1 MKLSEHVEYIR
12 KLIDQSFRNRLG
24 RMGISN
30 TQLPITNHQQ
40 PITLIYSVFKAETGT
55 VADAYEKLVEELTF
69 TLFNRLAALKVM
81 EAHTLHPEMVT
92 RRESHGGRSFAH
104 LAWLEQN
111 PNARNEEA
119 EGLLPFLEY
128 QLQKLS
134 SDIPLFSP
142 QHPYHLLPTALELL
156 QIINSFNSVEDD
168 EDVKKTIHQPITHHQ
183 SLITNNPSPI
193 TNNQSPITNN
203 NQSPITIWQS
213 DDVLGW
219 LYESYNNYK
228 KAAHKASGDKT
239 EYNKVSIQSQ
249 VYTPRWVVQ
258 FLVDNSLGKLYLEM
272 YPDSEIRHKYKIANA
287 AVSNSSLAV
296 GSPQSPITNTS
307 ITNHQSPITKKP
319 LHEIRM
325 IDPSTGS
332 GNFLLYGFDLYYD
345 LYIDQI
351 ENYGADYNEADI
363 PKLIIENNLYGV
375 DLDDRAIQL
384 AQLGLYIKAKR
395 KKRTSKVNHFN
406 IVSSDF
412 FLPAYEEV
420 KEMFEDGNVGDRE
433 RNIIADL
440 WEDLQNAH
448 KFGSL
453 IRLEEKM
460 NHKWFGTKQKKD
472 PNQIVLFEEQN
483 VDEYESFRTNFF
495 TNLQKAVVQ
504 NTAKQGQTFLNTKT
518 QDAITFLQLLTQ
530 KYDVAVANPPYTD
543 SADFGSEL
551 KKFVEA
557 NYKQPYKFNTNLY
570 AAFIKRCYELTTEN
584 GFIAMIHP
592 FSFMF
597 IKSYEDVRKLII
609 EKTHIEILIDY
620 GLDRVNVFDG
630 GYASAPTIYIL
641 SKITTNI
648 ASVFFRLIDGIQEKD
663 KKGKFEDSFLNYFN
677 GMTDDLCFKIH
688 QNDLKLI
695 DGFPF
700 IYWISDAF
708 RNQFKNKKLRDVG
721 DIVSGLKT
729 GNNEKCLRFWWEVDF
744 KLNSDS
750 WALYH
755 KGGNFNKWYGNK
767 WLCINHSN
775 DFALIRE
782 QNSFNIPNSKFIFA
796 KGITYNGLGGKGV
809 CARLMD
815 DTDLFDMG
823 SSSIFLDDVYY
834 SLGFINSKL
843 INYILNAFNPTVNT
857 QPNDIE
863 RVPYAKPSILQKGTV
878 EKLSQSNVEIKKH
891 LCLYH
896 IIENNFEQSPLSTF
910 QGASIKDRVL
920 AYLNFENAQHTQ
932 VLVNEAII
940 NELIFEVYELSDADR
955 EQVEAKMGLSIGSLP
970 VCKEAISDWLLVIS
984 NWENEPI
991 ANHQLLMTNKLMTNK
1006 LITNYQLLIT
1016 NDQSLT
1022 SSQSP
1027 ITNDQSLTSSQSPIT
1042 NDQSLTSSQLP
1053 ITNDQQT
1060 NHQQTNDQ
1068 LTNHQLPIT
1077 TFEPEK
1083 IREIKE
1089 SFATLYQSNNDLE
1102 EFCIRHQV
1110 NPINVWYWFKEA
1122 NIIPAARASE
1132 IALEFLADAIRTLLQ
1147 QDDDGIIPLVGL
1159 PGEEALSQR
1168 LEQHCLQ
1175 NGFTAAQYMQ
1185 LDSLLGRSVNE
1196 YLEHHFFNQLSNHLN
1211 LFMYL
1216 PKTPFIWHLSSGQ
1229 HQGFA
1234 AYILI
1239 YKWNRDSLFK
1249 LKSHYISHRVQ
1260 NLEYRQITLQ
1270 EVNTAQAQ
1278 AEKETIRLQ
1287 LIEIEIFKTKIDE
1300 LIAEGYDPKLDD
1312 GVGKNIAPLQKKGLL
1327 SAEVLKTTGGT
1338 KSQLEKY
1345 LNADW

>member
-119 EGLLPFLEY
+119 EGLLPFLED

-183 SLITNNPSPI
+183 SLITNH
-193 TNNQSPITNN
+193 
-203 NQSPITIWQS
+203 QSPITIWQS

-272 YPDSEIRHKYKIANA
+272 YPDSGIRHKYKIANA

-345 LYIDQI
+345 LYLDQI
-351 ENYGADYNEADI
+351 ENYGADYNEVDI

-543 SADFGSEL
+543 GGDFGTEL

-570 AAFIKRCYELTTEN
+570 AVFIKRCFELTTEN
-584 GFIAMIHP
+584 GKIALIHP
-592 FSFMF
+592 LTFMY
-597 IKSYEDVRKLII
+597 IKTFEDVRKFIL
-609 EKTHIEILIDY
+609 EKTHISVFVDY
-620 GLDRVNVFDG
+620 GLSNLFGAVMVDPAFYVLEKRNE
-630 GYASAPTIYIL
+630 
-641 SKITTNI
+641 K
-648 ASVFFRLIDGIQEKD
+648 QEKSWFISLDQYTRTPNEKFKKDFCLEALDDNISNRPNKHNITLPQD
-663 KKGKFEDSFLNYFN
+663 KL
-677 GMTDDLCFKIH
+677 KI
-688 QNDLKLI
+688 I
-695 DGFPF
+695 EGWPF
-700 IYWISDAF
+700 IYWISDGF
-708 RNQFKNKKLRDVG
+708 REKFKGESISQFLTACKGLTTSDNERFLRYNWEIVNKR
-721 DIVSGLKT
+721 
-729 GNNEKCLRFWWEVDF
+729 
-744 KLNSDS
+744 
-750 WALYH
+750 
-755 KGGNFNKWYGNK
+755 K
-767 WLCINHSN
+767 WL
-775 DFALIRE
+775 
-782 QNSFNIPNSKFIFA
+782 PFA
-796 KGITYNGLGGKGV
+796 KGGPYKKWFGNLWLTVNWDNDGYEIINFVDENGKQRSRPQNQKYYFREGLTGSFSGSKGV
-809 CARLMD
+809 TFRYLPKLYITEGASGGLFFD
-815 DTDLFDMG
+815 KNYQDLYFT
-823 SSSIFLDDVYY
+823 
-834 SLGFINSKL
+834 LGFLNSKL
-843 INYILNAFNPTVNT
+843 SFYIVDSLNPTVT
-857 QPNDIE
+857 TEIGD
-863 RVPYAKPSILQKGTV
+863 LQRIPFVMPPHLISKVISTLTKG
-878 EKLSQSNVEIKKH
+878 NIEIKKH
-891 LCLYH
+891 LCSYR
-896 IIENNFEQSPLSTF
+896 IIETNFEQSPLLAF
-910 QGASIKDRVL
+910 QGAALKDRVL

-932 VLVNEAII
+932 VLINEAII

-970 VCKEAISDWLLVIS
+970 VCKEAISDWLLVIGKDKVIGNS
-984 NWENEPI
+984 
-991 ANHQLLMTNKLMTNK
+991 LLV
-1006 LITNYQLLIT
+1006 IGDG
-1016 NDQSLT
+1016 ND
-1022 SSQSP
+1022 QSP
-1027 ITNDQSLTSSQSPIT
+1027 ITNDQSLTSSQP
-1042 NDQSLTSSQLP
+1042 P

-1060 NHQQTNDQ
+1060 ND
-1068 LTNHQLPIT
+1068 QLPIT

-1089 SFATLYQSNNDLE
+1089 AFATLYQSNNDLE
-1102 EFCIRHQV
+1102 EFCNRHQV

-1122 NIIPAARASE
+1122 NTLPVARASE

-1159 PGEEALSQR
+1159 PGEGALSQR

-1234 AYILI
+1234 VYILI

-1278 AEKETIRLQ
+1278 AEKENIRLQ
-1287 LIEIEIFKTKIDE
+1287 LQEIKLFTTKIDE

-1327 SAEVLKTTGGT
+1327 RAEVLKTTGGT

>member
-1 MKLSEHVEYIR
+1 MKLSEHVEHIR
-12 KLIDQSFRNRLG
+12 QLIDQAFRNRLG
-24 RMGISN
+24 RMGIN
-30 TQLPITNHQQ
+30 EGQLIPIQNMPAERKRMET
-40 PITLIYSVFKAETGT
+40 IREVFIAETGT

-81 EAHTLHPEMVT
+81 EAHTLHPEIVT

-119 EGLLPFLEY
+119 EGLLLFLED
-128 QLQKLS
+128 QLQKLA

-156 QIINSFNSVEDD
+156 QIINAFNAVEDD
-168 EDVKKTIHQPITHHQ
+168 NDVAKTIPNSSFPIPN
-183 SLITNNPSPI
+183 S
-193 TNNQSPITNN
+193 
-203 NQSPITIWQS
+203 IWQS

-272 YPDSEIRHKYKIANA
+272 YPDSEIRNKYKIANA
-287 AVSNSSLAV
+287 
-296 GSPQSPITNTS
+296 PTS
-307 ITNHQSPITKKP
+307 QTRERKP

-332 GNFLLYGFDLYYD
+332 GNYLLYGFDMYYD

-351 ENYGADYNEADI
+351 ENYGADYNEADV
-363 PKLIIENNLYGV
+363 PKLIIEHNLHGV

-395 KKRTSKVNHFN
+395 KKRTAKIDHFN

-412 FLPAYEEV
+412 FLPAYAEV
-420 KEMFEDGNVGDRE
+420 KDIFEDSNVGERE
-433 RNIIADL
+433 RKIIEDL

-453 IRLEEKM
+453 IRLEEKL
-460 NHKWFGTKQKKD
+460 NLKWFGTKVKND
-472 PNQIVLFEEQN
+472 PNQIVLFDQQN
-483 VDEYESFRTNFF
+483 LDDFETFRTNFF
-495 TNLQKAVVQ
+495 TNLQKAVAQ

-543 SADFGSEL
+543 SADFGPEL

-570 AAFIKRCYELTTEN
+570 ATFIKRCCEITTDD
-584 GFIAMIHP
+584 GYVGMIHP
-592 FSFMF
+592 HTFMF
-597 IKSYEDVRKLII
+597 IKTFEDVRKYLI
-609 EKTHIEILIDY
+609 EHTHIDIMVDY
-620 GLDRVNVFDG
+620 GLDRVNLFGPGILLDATWYV
-630 GYASAPTIYIL
+630 L
-641 SKITTNI
+641 SKKKKDSAGIYFNITANQ
-648 ASVFFRLIDGIQEKD
+648 QEKA
-663 KKGKFEDSFLNYFN
+663 KQASLEQAYEDAINHRTNSRLY
-677 GMTDDLCFKIH
+677 TLPQEKLKI
-688 QNDLKLI
+688 I
-695 DGFPF
+695 EGWPF
-700 IYWISDAF
+700 IYWISDGF
-708 RNQFKNKKLRDVG
+708 REKFKKNTVGKIADVAEG
-721 DIVSGLKT
+721 CKT
-729 GNNEKCLRFWWEVDF
+729 ADNFKYLRFWWENENLESEGWKTYSKGGPYNKWQGNLWLKVNWKNEGSEIKNDPRAAANNEQYYF
-744 KLNSDS
+744 KEGITFTGAGSKGTSFRYLPTDSIFDTGARSIFPKGELSPFLLLGILNSSLSLYIID
-750 WALYH
+750 AL
-755 KGGNFNKWYGNK
+755 
-767 WLCINHSN
+767 
-775 DFALIRE
+775 
-782 QNSFNIPNSKFIFA
+782 
-796 KGITYNGLGGKGV
+796 
-809 CARLMD
+809 
-815 DTDLFDMG
+815 
-823 SSSIFLDDVYY
+823 
-834 SLGFINSKL
+834 
-843 INYILNAFNPTVNT
+843 NPTVNT
-857 QPNDIE
+857 TVGDIKRIPFVKSE
-863 RVPYAKPSILQKGTV
+863 VTNSVTTFSKLNVDLK
-878 EKLSQSNVEIKKH
+878 EKISS
-891 LCLYH
+891 YH
-896 IIENNFEQSPLSTF
+896 IIETNFEQTPLLAF
-910 QGASIKDRVL
+910 QGAALKDRVL
-920 AYLNFENAQHTQ
+920 AYLNFENVQHTQ
-932 VLVNEAII
+932 VLINETII
-940 NELIFEVYELSDADR
+940 NELIFKVYELSDADR
-955 EQVEAKMGLSIGSLP
+955 EQVEAKMGVSVG
-970 VCKEAISDWLLVIS
+970 
-984 NWENEPI
+984 
-991 ANHQLLMTNKLMTNK
+991 QLG
-1006 LITNYQLLIT
+1006 ITNETIRNYELEIRNHGIEVSEVVLEHLKALPLIE
-1016 NDQSLT
+1016 
-1022 SSQSP
+1022 
-1027 ITNDQSLTSSQSPIT
+1027 
-1042 NDQSLTSSQLP
+1042 
-1053 ITNDQQT
+1053 
-1060 NHQQTNDQ
+1060 
-1068 LTNHQLPIT
+1068 
-1077 TFEPEK
+1077 FEPEK
-1083 IREIKE
+1083 VREIKE
-1089 SFATLYQSNNDLE
+1089 GFATLYQSNNDLE

-1110 NPINVWYWFKEA
+1110 NPINVLYWFKEA
-1122 NIIPAARASE
+1122 NTVPAARASE

-1229 HQGFA
+1229 HQGFE

-1249 LKSHYISHRVQ
+1249 LKSQYISHRVQ

-1270 EVNTAQAQ
+1270 DVNTAQAQ

-1287 LIEIEIFKTKIDE
+1287 LQEIKLFTTKIDE

-1327 SAEVLKTTGGT
+1327 RAEVLKTAGGA

-1345 LNADW
+1345 LKADW